1 MFRGSRARVGQT
13 AAVDDGPRR
22 RLASLFGIDG
32 TRAPM
37 PPSNPR
43 NRRIAAVLLAAFL
56 VLNVLT
62 ASWLYVALA
71 GLWLALILVR
81 EWVDHRKSP

>member
-1 MFRGSRARVGQT
+1 
-13 AAVDDGPRR
+13 
-22 RLASLFGIDG
+22 
-32 TRAPM
+32 M

>member
-1 MFRGSRARVGQT
+1 MS
-13 AAVDDGPRR
+13 DDGPRH
-22 RLASLFGIDG
+22 RLASMFGVDG

-37 PPSNPR
+37 PASNPR
-43 NRRIAAVLLAAFL
+43 NRRLVAAALAVFL

-62 ASWLYVALA
+62 GAWLYVALA

-81 EWVDHRKSP
+81 EWIDHRKT

>member
-1 MFRGSRARVGQT
+1 MFRRSRARVGQT

-37 PPSNPR
+37 PASNPR
-43 NRRIAAVLLAAFL
+43 NRRIAAVLLAAFI